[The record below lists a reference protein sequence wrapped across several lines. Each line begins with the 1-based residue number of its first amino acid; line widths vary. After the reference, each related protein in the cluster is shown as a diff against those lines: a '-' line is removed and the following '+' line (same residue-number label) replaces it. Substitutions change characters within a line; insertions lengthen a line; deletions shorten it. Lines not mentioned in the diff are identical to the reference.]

1 MNESALQ
8 ALSEKLREVD
18 GRLAVV
24 KRMLGKSASD
34 AKARLRDASK
44 RLKGA
49 RGEARF
55 VRVGGCMVEAT
66 DRLEALLDM
75 EQSYADVVDLDDKDP
90 AAEAEKLLGE
100 KMKLLEKLRGLA

>member
-1 MNESALQ
+1 
-8 ALSEKLREVD
+8 
-18 GRLAVV
+18 
-24 KRMLGKSASD
+24 
-34 AKARLRDASK
+34 
-44 RLKGA
+44 
-49 RGEARF
+49 
-55 VRVGGCMVEAT
+55 MVEAT